1 MTIFSSIRH
10 GRLLLLT
17 LLLLLASD
25 LVAEAAG
32 GLPISNRF
40 SPLNRYRSNRPST
53 DFIILHTT
61 EGGDRGSLDRI
72 RRRGLAHYVVLR
84 DGRVHRVIRR
94 NKIALHAGRSMW
106 DGVRNLD
113 RRSIGIEVVGYHN
126 KPITDR
132 QVASLKELLR
142 QLKKIYGLPDDRVL
156 THSMVAYGRPNRWHR
171 HNHRGRKR
179 CGMQFADPVLRRR
192 LGLESRPLFDPDVRA
207 GRLVEADEYLARMLY
222 RPEARP
228 AVAARRDQAAPGDE
242 AGIITARRS
251 AWYIAREAYDDPG
264 TVYVFPSGTR
274 KRGDQIR
281 DWARLP
287 EGTRVLLDQ
296 TTDREPESPGRTH
309 LTLGRNQA
317 VSVLVGKAH
326 DDYSTVYVLPGGRVK
341 RGDTMGEDDFRR
353 LPPGTRI
360 FVGYEFAGKVSRGT
374 TAYDLCGA
382 MYKRASTL
390 YLLPGGRVQR
400 GDGIRESAIPGG
412 TLVLVRS

>member
-179 CGMQFADPVLRRR
+179 CGMQFADPALRRR

-281 DWARLP
+281 GLGPPARGHAGVAGPDHGPRARIPRAHPPDPGAQPGRQRAGGQGPRRLLHRVRAAGGAGQAGGHHGRGRLP
-287 EGTRVLLDQ
+287 ALAARHAHLRGLRVRRQ
-296 TTDREPESPGRTH
+296 GEPRH
-309 LTLGRNQA
+309 
-317 VSVLVGKAH
+317 H
-326 DDYSTVYVLPGGRVK
+326 
-341 RGDTMGEDDFRR
+341 R
-353 LPPGTRI
+353 L
-360 FVGYEFAGKVSRGT
+360 
-374 TAYDLCGA
+374 
-382 MYKRASTL
+382 
-390 YLLPGGRVQR
+390 
-400 GDGIRESAIPGG
+400 
-412 TLVLVRS
+412 